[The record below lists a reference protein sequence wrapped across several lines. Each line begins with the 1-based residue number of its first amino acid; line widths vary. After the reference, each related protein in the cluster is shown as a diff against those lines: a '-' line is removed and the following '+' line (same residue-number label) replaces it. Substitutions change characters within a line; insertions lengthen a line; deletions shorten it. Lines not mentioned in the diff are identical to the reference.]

1 MTDNMMCNPSSK
13 RIERQLH
20 NELSTKYTR
29 PRSSKRELVP
39 KRFYDEDERS
49 DKINTSCNKIQSDV
63 EDEMPRIEI
72 MLNNNEEENYNEL
85 VDKGLIKNE
94 LWNRGIPLHKKR
106 KPLDCTNYDPYIR
119 YSDDSKNTISNYDLQ
134 EEMFNAFS
142 QEMPVSVELDETPNT
157 EELLKQLLKSDD
169 ENEYRLFITRGGK
182 LRKKKRSSRKTKKR
196 KSKKGKKSRKH

>member
-1 MTDNMMCNPSSK
+1 MMCSSSSN
-13 RIERQLH
+13 RIQRQLH
-20 NELSTKYTR
+20 SELPNKYTK
-29 PRSSKRELVP
+29 PRSSKRELLP
-39 KRFYDEDERS
+39 KRFYDEDEKS
-49 DKINTSCNKIQSDV
+49 NKINSSCNKIQNDIK
-63 EDEMPRIEI
+63 DEMPRVEI
-72 MLNNNEEENYNEL
+72 ILNNNEEENYNDL

-119 YSDDSKNTISNYDLQ
+119 YSDDSKNTMSNYDLQ

-142 QEMPVSVELDETPNT
+142 QDMPLNVDFHEAPST

-169 ENEYRLFITRGGK
+169 ENEYRLFITKGGK

>member
-1 MTDNMMCNPSSK
+1 MCNPSSK
-13 RIERQLH
+13 RIQRQLH
-20 NELSTKYTR
+20 NELSSKYTT

-49 DKINTSCNKIQSDV
+49 DKINSSCNKIQSDI
-63 EDEMPRIEI
+63 EDEMPRVEI
-72 MLNNNEEENYNEL
+72 ILNNNEEENYNEL
-85 VDKGLIKNE
+85 VGKGLIKNK
-94 LWNRGIPLHKKR
+94 LWDRGIPLHKKR

-142 QEMPVSVELDETPNT
+142 QEMPLSVELDETPNT

-169 ENEYRLFITRGGK
+169 ESEYRLFITRGGK
-182 LRKKKRSSRKTKKR
+182 LRKKKRSSRKTKRR